1 MGVCTLV
8 LCSLANV
15 TDSDKIHEGRTCTYI
30 LHLSGTYLQFSCVV
44 QEEYKPPL
52 KLKLSR
58 KDGSRESPCFE
69 INKPIISSLLRPG
82 WIELQKLARQQQQ
95 QQAAL
100 LASSPSAHAR
110 HSFSPPPQL
119 ASPKEAGSPA
129 IRLIPAGLVGGRAA
143 YSPISSPDLSTR
155 SSPPPP
161 VLLSPPLRSAADSS
175 GAVIDRPPS
184 PVGKKAPRPRKGVVL
199 AAENNTSTASSEP
212 NPQPQEVSDPPGS
225 VETPSDR
232 GGRGPSRG
240 RRLLAC
246 PLCGAEYAL
255 ATTLEKHIDRDHK
268 EENAPAATGRRTTK
282 RASRSADRS
291 PTKKRKTASSE
302 GLAASITSAD
312 GGSSVAESADRPKL
326 TEYEIFQSLQLPAD
340 RKTVACTL
348 CGQLMPPNTLKR
360 HLARYME

>member
-1 MGVCTLV
+1 MYYLV
-8 LCSLANV
+8 EPLLKYFISLV
-15 TDSDKIHEGRTCTYI
+15 DTYFK
-30 LHLSGTYLQFSCVV
+30 FSCVV

-95 QQAAL
+95 AAL
-100 LASSPSAHAR
+100 LSSSPSSHAR

-129 IRLIPAGLVGGRAA
+129 IRLIPAGVVGGRAA

-161 VLLSPPLRSAADSS
+161 VLLSPPLRSSADS
-175 GAVIDRPPS
+175 GAVVDRPPS
-184 PVGKKAPRPRKGVVL
+184 PAGKKAPRPRKGTVL
-199 AAENNTSTASSEP
+199 AAESNTLAASSEP
-212 NPQPQEVSDPPGS
+212 TPQPQEVSDPPGS
-225 VETPSDR
+225 AEMPSDR

-268 EENAPAATGRRTTK
+268 EENAPAPGGRRTK

-312 GGSSVAESADRPKL
+312 GGSSVAESVDRPKL

-360 HLARYME
+360 HLARYVE